1 MKRSVKQIIMN
12 GLVCG
17 AILVIDLLSKAYIA
31 GHFKLF
37 QSHEVIPNFFS
48 ITYIQNRGAAWS
60 ILEGQTLFLIGI
72 AVIAGIAMI
81 YYFIKSR
88 PEQKLL
94 RLGLAMVFAGMLGNL
109 IDRVVLGYVRDFLD
123 FVIFGYDFPVFNVA
137 DMGVTIG
144 MAVIILQILMEEY
157 AQWKYK
163 KSMSKK

>member
-1 MKRSVKQIIMN
+1 MKKRPNLFSSAIFRLLLII
-12 GLVCG
+12 L
-17 AILVIDLLSKAYIA
+17 
-31 GHFKLF
+31 
-37 QSHEVIPNFFS
+37 
-48 ITYIQNRGAAWS
+48 
-60 ILEGQTLFLIGI
+60 

-163 KSMSKK
+163 RSMPKQ